1 LIYKVLSSK
10 RFFPNEFTVK
20 KMVTPM
26 VENRRKKGRR
36 KEDVLGAGD
45 IIKRYQFLI
54 ENSRDIILVIRYSDR
69 KILDANPAAIA
80 TYRYSIEELR
90 EMTIDDLRTDDAQT
104 QMLHHQPASTRGI
117 LFETIHV
124 RKNGETFPV
133 EVSSQGSM
141 MGDERVLVSIVR
153 DISGEKHTR
162 QEIEVS
168 ERNLRALLNA
178 VTESLLLLDKDGT
191 VLAANDTFAKRL
203 RLGLDKIIGANYYEL
218 LPADTANERRKQAEN
233 VIRNGKPVRFEDARN
248 KRFIDQVIYPVCD
261 ENGEVERLAFFG
273 ADITR
278 RREMEIELEAMAL
291 TDQLTG
297 LYNRRGFFT
306 LATRELRRAQRS
318 KESMLLF
325 FADLDGLKTINDDFG
340 HEEGDRILMAAAK
353 ILTQTFRTSDIISR
367 IGGDEFAI
375 LVVDA
380 DEDLMEKLLL
390 RLYRLV
396 NNLNIRKLHKSK
408 LAVSIGHTVYNP
420 VNPISLDELVS
431 QADQRMY
438 KMKKV
443 KYHR

>member
-1 LIYKVLSSK
+1 MI
-10 RFFPNEFTVK
+10 
-20 KMVTPM
+20 
-26 VENRRKKGRR
+26 ENRRKAGRR
-36 KEDVLGAGD
+36 KEDILGAGD
-45 IIKRYQFLI
+45 ILKRYQFLM
-54 ENSRDIILVIRYSDR
+54 ENSRDMILIIRYSDR
-69 KILDANPAAIA
+69 KILDANPAALK
-80 TYRYSIEELR
+80 TYQFTLQELQ
-90 EMTIDDLRTDDAQT
+90 EMTIDDLQIEDSPVSAMSQQT
-104 QMLHHQPASTRGI
+104 AASRGI
-117 LFETIHV
+117 LFEAVHV
-124 RKNGETFPV
+124 RKNGQTFPV
-133 EVSSQGSM
+133 EILSQGSM
-141 MGDERVLVSIVR
+141 MGNDRVLLVMIR
-153 DISGEKHTR
+153 DISTEKNTR

-191 VLAANDTFAKRL
+191 VLAANETFAKRL
-203 RLGLDKIIGANYYEL
+203 RLGLDKIIGANYYDL
-218 LPADTANERRKQAEN
+218 LPADTAKKRRKQAEN
-233 VIRNGKPVRFEDARN
+233 VIRNGKPVRFEDVRN

-261 ENGEVERLAFFG
+261 VSGEVERLAFFG

-325 FADLDGLKTINDDFG
+325 FADLDGLKAINDDFG

-380 DEDLMEKLLL
+380 DESLMEKLLL
-390 RLYRLV
+390 RLYRLI

-408 LAVSIGHTVYNP
+408 LAVSIGHTVYDPTNP
-420 VNPISLDELVS
+420 VSLDELIS
-431 QADQRMY
+431 LADQRMY

-443 KYHR
+443 KHRR